1 MDEQEY
7 KKTYSEI
14 NTIRCVFEKALCSRG
29 CHCSKSQQ
37 FRLADRL
44 GYGCESPVAQQ
55 LCATL
60 IEHLRQQTRF
70 VFKLNEIT
78 GPLPHNKEIRVQN
91 GGMLGL
97 KKLVQG
103 DTSDES
109 VEDIHALVQVV
120 VKEYGDINQLPYDLL
135 MQSVMAYKARPK
147 RRSGK

>member
-14 NTIRCVFEKALCSRG
+14 NNIRCVFEKALCSLG
-29 CHCSKSQQ
+29 CSCSRSQQ
-37 FRLADRL
+37 FRLADRI
-44 GYGCESPVAQQ
+44 GYGCASPAAQQ
-55 LCATL
+55 QCAIF
-60 IEHLRQQTRF
+60 IEHLRKQTRF

-97 KKLVQG
+97 QKLVDG
-103 DTSDES
+103 NSAHKK
-109 VEDIHALVQVV
+109 VEDIYALIQVV
-120 VKEYGDINQLPYDLL
+120 VKEYGDINKLPYDLL

>member
-7 KKTYSEI
+7 KKIYSEI
-14 NTIRCVFEKALCSRG
+14 NNLRCVFEKALCSLG
-29 CHCSKSQQ
+29 CSCSKSQQ

-44 GYGCESPVAQQ
+44 GYGCESPAAQQ
-55 LCATL
+55 QCATF
-60 IEHLRQQTRF
+60 IEHLRKQSRF

-97 KKLVQG
+97 QKLVQG
-103 DTSDES
+103 DTDDET
-109 VEDIHALVQVV
+109 VQDIYALMQFV
-120 VKEYGDINQLPYDLL
+120 VKEYGDINKLPYDLL